1 MKRSEP
7 CRESTLLGV
16 GLDGQDGIKRLTRGD
31 HFVLFGGSAETHSA
45 MQETVI
51 KVAERLKSRGK
62 RLADASAGELRDTFH
77 DVTDQE

>member
-1 MKRSEP
+1 MVGWRRRDPGSLRSAAHEA
-7 CRESTLLGV
+7 
-16 GLDGQDGIKRLTRGD
+16 LDPEL

-62 RLADASAGELRDTFH
+62 RLADASARELRDTFH